1 MIACTSRGLSVYHFQ
16 QYQHMDGLLYS
27 TRIAFKIFFFLFCH
41 RLDIFH
47 RWAWKFLESQMHI
60 TDIDSKIPK
69 EGEAVHANFHVTL
82 AYAFALPILK
92 ISITANRL

>member
-1 MIACTSRGLSVYHFQ
+1 
-16 QYQHMDGLLYS
+16 
-27 TRIAFKIFFFLFCH
+27 
-41 RLDIFH
+41 
-47 RWAWKFLESQMHI
+47 MHI

-92 ISITANRL
+92 ISITPSRLYMDNYFDGFAIRKGWKNEETGGLWTLWSFSSPRVGGSYTHCRTACSVAQY

>member
-1 MIACTSRGLSVYHFQ
+1 
-16 QYQHMDGLLYS
+16 
-27 TRIAFKIFFFLFCH
+27 
-41 RLDIFH
+41 
-47 RWAWKFLESQMHI
+47 MHI

-92 ISITANRL
+92 ISITAVVYIWTTILTALQFGRGGKTKRQAVCGLCGASLPLESEVLVHTVELLAA